1 MCRHLQKHLLAK
13 LQALPLRVGAGIAEK
28 CLEEMRERAY
38 QASCEEME
46 GEEKEKP
53 AWLGCGVCEGVRV

>member
-1 MCRHLQKHLLAK
+1 MAK
-13 LQALPLRVGAGIAEK
+13 LQALPLRVGAGSAEK

-38 QASCEEME
+38 HAGCEEVE

-53 AWLGCGVCEGVRV
+53 AWLGCESV